1 MRASRQP
8 TKDLL
13 WSVVF
18 LLLGLLAG
26 WTGKGWWFTV
36 FLLLAFGLV
45 MQGLRQDAGEGEA

>member
-1 MRASRQP
+1 MSASSQT

-13 WSVVF
+13 WAVVF

-36 FLLLAFGLV
+36 FLLLALGLS